1 MSMLAKPML
10 ATPTLW
16 TRMKAELGD
25 SDAQY
30 RLAEAVRTADVA
42 ASVSWYRRAARQ
54 GHVAAQTMLAFLL
67 ANGIGVPPDP
77 RRAVSW
83 YRRAAAK
90 GDVGAQNNLGY
101 MHEHGAGVPCDPAKA
116 ALWYRLAA
124 LQHSAPAQV
133 NLALLLLDGRGVD
146 RDEIEAVRWLRAAA
160 EQGHPAA
167 QYRLGLCLREGVG
180 AARDPAEA
188 ALWLQA
194 AAAAGDRDAL
204 VALAELRQTV
214 LPDLRP
220 DLSLDWPDAGEDE
233 DDAAPWRPEQRRMQE
248 IPKQSAH
255 AGAMPPG

>member
-1 MSMLAKPML
+1 MPM
-10 ATPTLW
+10 LW
-16 TRMKAELGD
+16 TRMRAELGD

-30 RLAEAVRTADVA
+30 RLAEMLRTTDVV
-42 ASVSWYRRAARQ
+42 ASVPWYRRAARQ

-90 GDVGAQNNLGY
+90 GDVGAQNNLGF
-101 MHEHGAGVPCDPAKA
+101 MHEHGAGVPCDPVKA

-146 RDEIEAVRWLRAAA
+146 RDEAEAVRWLRAAA

-180 AARDPAEA
+180 LERDAAEA

-194 AAAAGDRDAL
+194 AAAAGDREAL
-204 VALAELRQTV
+204 VALADLRQTV
-214 LPDLRP
+214 VPAFADDRS
-220 DLSLDWPDAGEDE
+220 DRGGAGSDAEDE
-233 DDAAPWRPEQRRMQE
+233 DEAMVWRHQAEQRPMQD
-248 IPKQSAH
+248 AR

>member
-1 MSMLAKPML
+1 MSMLAKPKLKPTL

-25 SDAQY
+25 SDAQF
-30 RLAEAVRTADVA
+30 RLAEALRTADVA
-42 ASVSWYRRAARQ
+42 ASVPWYRRAARQ

-67 ANGIGVPPDP
+67 ANGIGVEADP

-101 MHEHGAGVPCDPAKA
+101 MHEHGAGVPCDPVKA

-146 RDEIEAVRWLRAAA
+146 RDEAEAVRWLRAAA

-180 AARDPAEA
+180 LARDPAEA

-194 AAAAGDRDAL
+194 AAGAGDRDAL

-214 LPDLRP
+214 VPDWSP
-220 DLSLDWPDAGEDE
+220 DRSGSVE
-233 DDAAPWRPEQRRMQE
+233 DDGETVEWRPEQRPMQE
-248 IPKQSAH
+248 MHS
-255 AGAMPPG
+255 GAMPSA